1 MERIVDKSIYSINQ
15 IRKQSLLILF
25 INQEMNILIPYNL
38 NTSTFSASTKIS
50 QKQLNRINAGLKI
63 KQSFASL
70 SGGAVVLVY
79 FRLDLH
85 DGVDEEADDAGLVGR
100 H

>member
-1 MERIVDKSIYSINQ
+1 
-15 IRKQSLLILF
+15 
-25 INQEMNILIPYNL
+25 MNILIPYNL

-100 H
+100 HWIVHASDLVPSIIFDPKKYRHLGRLN